1 MSARSLTQ
9 KLLEGARTGV
19 SIAGS
24 AWHETRPDLV
34 LGHDAT
40 IALIVDRVARS
51 GLALADPKRLFLVA
65 DHFAPP
71 STVDRANILRRF
83 LDFVESSGIIEAGG
97 TIEMMQGIC
106 HQVLVESPRC
116 QPGSVI
122 VGADSHTTMAGAVG
136 AFATGMGSTDIL
148 AVLLTGRTWLSV
160 PQSIRVDLN
169 GEMPPWLR
177 GKDVA
182 LWLLGQHGEAGA
194 GGHALEFSGHGVPM
208 DGRLT
213 LCNMAVELG
222 AKNGVWVP
230 DVRTRQ
236 WCQARGPGGW
246 PEGVALAD
254 LQPDPGVAYAAHHT
268 IALSEL
274 PPQVAAPWSPANV
287 HPVTAVMGEK
297 VHQVFIGSCAGGR
310 LEELA
315 DAARLL
321 KGRRIP
327 PLLKLVVTPSST
339 AVYKAAMRAGYLETL
354 IDAGAVVTNASC
366 GACGGIDKGLV
377 AAREVCLSTSNRNFR
392 GRMGDKDARVFLSS
406 GLVAAAT
413 ALRGRITDPREVMS

>member
-1 MSARSLTQ
+1 MPRTLTH
-9 KLLEGARTGV
+9 KLLDRASVGPAV
-19 SIAGS
+19 PGS
-24 AWHETRPDLV
+24 RFREVQPDLV

-40 IALIVDRVARS
+40 IALIVDRIARS
-51 GLALADPKRLFLVA
+51 GRPLADPARLFLVA

-83 LDFVESSGIIEAGG
+83 LDFVKDSGLLEAGG
-97 TIEMMQGIC
+97 TLEMMQGIC
-106 HQVLVESPRC
+106 HQVLVESVRC
-116 QPGSVI
+116 APGSVI

-136 AFATGMGSTDIL
+136 AFATGLGSTDIL
-148 AVLLTGRTWLSV
+148 AVLLTGKTWLEV
-160 PQSIRVDLN
+160 PPSIRVDCM
-169 GEMPPWLR
+169 GQMPPWLR
-177 GKDVA
+177 GKDLA

-194 GGHALEFSGHGVPM
+194 RGAALELSGAGVPM

-222 AKNGVWVP
+222 ANNGVWVP
-230 DVRTRQ
+230 DAVSQ
-236 WCQARGPGGW
+236 AWCAARGAGGW
-246 PEGVALAD
+246 PDDIERSD
-254 LQPDPGVAYAAHHT
+254 LQPDPDADYLSHHSL
-268 IALSEL
+268 ALESL
-274 PPQVAAPWSPANV
+274 APQVAAPFSPANV
-287 HPVTAVMGEK
+287 HAVSDVAGEE

-321 KGRRIP
+321 AGHRVP
-327 PLLKLVVTPSST
+327 PLMKLVVTPSST
-339 AVYKAAMRAGYLETL
+339 AVYKAALKLGYIETL
-354 IDAGAVVTNASC
+354 LDAGAVVTNASC

-377 AAREVCLSTSNRNFR
+377 AAGEVCLSTSNRNFR
-392 GRMGDKDARVFLSS
+392 GRMGDRDARVFLGS

>member
-1 MSARSLTQ
+1 MTLSRTLTH
-9 KLLEGARTGV
+9 KLLDAAATGETV
-19 SIAGS
+19 AGS
-24 AWHETRPDLV
+24 AWREIHPDLV

-40 IALIVDRVARS
+40 IALIVDRIARA
-51 GLALADPKRLFLVA
+51 GGRIAEPERLFLVA

-83 LDFVESSGIIEAGG
+83 LDFVEQSGIVEAGG
-97 TIEMMQGIC
+97 RLEMMQGIC

-116 QPGSVI
+116 RPGSVI

-148 AVLLTGRTWLSV
+148 AVLRTGRTWLSV
-160 PQSIRVDLN
+160 PDSIRVDIA
-169 GEMPPWLR
+169 GDMPAWLR

-182 LWLLGQHGEAGA
+182 LHLLGRMGEAGA
-194 GGHALEFSGHGVPM
+194 RGAALELSGAGVPM

-222 AKNGVWVP
+222 AKNGVWVS
-230 DVRTRQ
+230 DAVTRD
-236 WCQARGPGGW
+236 WCRARGEGGW
-246 PEGVALAD
+246 PDDVALED
-254 LQPDPGVAYAAHHT
+254 LQPDAGAAYVAT
-268 IALSEL
+268 ERVDLSTL
-274 PPQVAAPWSPANV
+274 APQVAAPWSPANV
-287 HPVTAVMGEK
+287 HDITAVAGER

-310 LEELA
+310 LEELG
-315 DAARLL
+315 DAAGLL
-321 KGRRIP
+321 RGRRIP
-327 PLLKLVVTPSST
+327 PLMKLVVTPSST
-339 AVYKAAMRAGYLETL
+339 AVYKEALRRGWIEDL

-377 AAREVCLSTSNRNFR
+377 AAGEVCLSTSNRNFR
-392 GRMGDKDARVFLSS
+392 GRMGDPDARVFLGS

-413 ALRGRITDPREVMS
+413 ALTGRLTDPREVL